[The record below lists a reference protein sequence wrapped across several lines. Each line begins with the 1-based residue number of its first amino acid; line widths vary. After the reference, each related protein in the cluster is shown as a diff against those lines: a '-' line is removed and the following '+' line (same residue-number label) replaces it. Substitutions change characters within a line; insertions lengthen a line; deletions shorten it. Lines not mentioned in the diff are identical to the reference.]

1 MLEYT
6 VSFGGVCSMK
16 KLLPAYIL
24 CLVFCFMLFIYEPI
38 MMYANNMNDFWFNFN
53 IMIKPVLELAMPIFL
68 IGIIGITFI
77 YLIIGVLFKK
87 VNWYYS
93 LMLIIFFIFFITYI
107 EGNYLV
113 GRLPGLDGS
122 IINWSK
128 YQLENY
134 ITLGVSLLLLIIG
147 IISIKKCGLA
157 KTINYA
163 AYISLAILLMLGT
176 SFVTT
181 LNNNKRMFNQKNKLV
196 LTFDNINTASKNK
209 NYYIVLLDAVDSGKF
224 YQEWQSDSQYKDLF
238 DDFTFYNDA
247 LAYYPFTL
255 NSIPLILTGEINRNE
270 KEYSEFATN
279 AYNNSP
285 LFKKLIENNY
295 HLNLYDRD
303 IVWNGNKKIDI
314 DNNITSKTYK
324 IDLRYFFKQELK
336 YVMFKYLPFPL
347 KKYSKIET
355 FDFEKCIDKY
365 RIDLPEGNSIIEN
378 NPKLEFTNNNEFK
391 YLHLEGGHAPFNLN
405 ENLEYIENGMYV
417 QKVHGNL
424 KYVKNFLDR
433 LKRNNVYDNS
443 VIIIMADHG
452 YGNTNVAN
460 IFYRMNPLLIIKG
473 MNEHHEVVF
482 SDKAISYEDIN
493 KALVELVDGKKSADL
508 FQDIPSKRKRTVL
521 WYHFTKE
528 NHMVEYTTE
537 GKASDITKFKKT
549 GRVFD
554 RKG

>member
-1 MLEYT
+1 
-6 VSFGGVCSMK
+6 MK

-38 MMYANNMNDFWFNFN
+38 MMYANNINDFWFNFN
-53 IMIKPVLELAMPIFL
+53 IMIKPVLEIAIPIFL
-68 IGIIGITFI
+68 IGIIGITFL
-77 YLIIGVLFKK
+77 YLIIGILFKK

-93 LMLIIFFIFFITYI
+93 LLLIIFFIFFITYI
-107 EGNYLV
+107 LGNYLI

-122 IINWSK
+122 AINWSIYTK
-128 YQLENY
+128 ENY

-147 IISIKKCGLA
+147 IISIIKCGLA
-157 KTINYA
+157 KTVTYA
-163 AYISLAILLMLGT
+163 SFISLAVLLMLGT

-181 LNNNKRMFNQKNKLV
+181 LSTNKNVFNQKNSLV

-224 YQEWQSDSQYKDLF
+224 YQEWQKDPKYKDLF
-238 DDFTFYNDA
+238 NDFTFYNNA

-255 NSIPLILTGEINRNE
+255 NSLPLILTGEINHNE
-270 KEYSEFATN
+270 KEFSEFSSN

-285 LFKKLIENNY
+285 LFKKLKENGY
-295 HLNLYDRD
+295 HINLYDKD
-303 IVWNGNKKIDI
+303 IIWDGNKKFDI
-314 DNNITSKTYK
+314 DNNITSNTFK
-324 IDLRYFFKQELK
+324 IDLPYFFKQELK

-355 FDFEKCIDKY
+355 FDFNDCIDKY
-365 RIDLPEGNSIIEN
+365 RISLQEGNSIIED
-378 NPKLEFTNNNEFK
+378 NPKLEFTDNNEFK
-391 YLHLEGGHAPFNLN
+391 YLHLEGGHQPFNLN
-405 ENLEYIENGMYV
+405 EELEYVENGTYM

-433 LKRNNVYDNS
+433 LKNNNVYDNS
-443 VIIIMADHG
+443 VIVIMADHG
-452 YGNTNVAN
+452 YDKTGKGDL
-460 IFYRMNPLLIIKG
+460 FYRMNPLLAIKG
-473 MNEHHEVVF
+473 MNESHEVMF
-482 SDKAISYEDIN
+482 SDKAISYEDVN
-493 KALVELVDGKKSADL
+493 SALVELVDGKNSVEL
-508 FQDIPSKRKRTVL
+508 FTNIPNARKRIVL

-528 NHMVEYTTE
+528 NHMVEYMTN
-537 GKASDITKFKKT
+537 GKASDITKFRKT

>member
-1 MLEYT
+1 
-6 VSFGGVCSMK
+6 MK

-224 YQEWQSDSQYKDLF
+224 YHEWQSDSQYKDLF
-238 DDFTFYNDA
+238 NDFTFYNDA

-255 NSIPLILTGEINRNE
+255 NSLPLILTGQINRNE
-270 KEYSEFATN
+270 TEFSEFSTN

-285 LFKKLIENNY
+285 LFKKLTENGY
-295 HLNLYDRD
+295 HLNLYDKD
-303 IVWNGNKKIDI
+303 IVWDGNKKFNI
-314 DNNITSKTYK
+314 DNNITSNTFK
-324 IDLRYFFKQELK
+324 IDLPYFHKQELK
-336 YVMFKYLPFPL
+336 YIMFKYLPFPL
-347 KKYSKIET
+347 KKYSHIET
-355 FDFEKCIDKY
+355 FDFNDCIDKY
-365 RIDLPEGNSIIEN
+365 RISLQEGNNIIEN
-378 NPKLEFTNNNEFK
+378 NPKLELTDNNEFK
-391 YLHLEGGHAPFNLN
+391 YLHLEGGHQPFNLN
-405 ENLEYIENGMYV
+405 EELDYIDNGTYM

-433 LKRNNVYDNS
+433 LKKNNVYDNS
-443 VIIIMADHG
+443 VIVIMADHG
-452 YGNTNVAN
+452 YSKTGKGNL
-460 IFYRMNPLLIIKG
+460 FYRMNPLLIIKG
-473 MNEHHEVVF
+473 MNEHHEVTI
-482 SDKAISYEDIN
+482 SDKAISYEDVN
-493 KALVELVDGKKSADL
+493 KALVELVNGKKSADL
-508 FQDIPSKRKRTVL
+508 FQDIPSKRKRTIL

-554 RKG
+554 WK